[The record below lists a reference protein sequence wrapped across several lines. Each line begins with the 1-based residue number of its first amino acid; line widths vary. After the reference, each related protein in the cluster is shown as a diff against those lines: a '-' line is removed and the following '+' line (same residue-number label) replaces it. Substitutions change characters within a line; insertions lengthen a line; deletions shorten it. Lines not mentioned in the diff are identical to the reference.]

1 MATPTPAST
10 PSISLHRHMP
20 LRAIALWCLGA
31 LLFTAQSGLLKWLSG
46 DFHFSEILFVRSFV
60 VVLGTSVLL
69 LHVVRF
75 LCFSTAIACFIQ
87 SVRDIPLADA
97 TAVTFAAPLLMTA
110 LSVPLLGEKVGLRR
124 WTAVIVGMGGVL
136 VIANPSTGIFE
147 PAALWALG
155 SALAYALAINV
166 TRKLT
171 GSDPAVVIVWSM
183 NAFYIVLMPIFAP
196 FVWTLPSWD
205 EIALMLACGVI
216 VLVAQMVAV
225 HACSL
230 APPQVLAPFD
240 YTGMLWAVV
249 IGFLVWGDV
258 PSLTILIGAAILI
271 GSGIYILWREAQ
283 VARAARHAQSASS
296 ES

>member
-1 MATPTPAST
+1 
-10 PSISLHRHMP
+10 MP

-60 VVLGTSVLL
+60 VVLGTSVLLMRGPGLRAPFRTRKPL

-196 FVWTLPSWD
+196 FVWTLPTWG

-225 HACSL
+225 HACSM

-283 VARAARHAQSASS
+283 VARTARRAQAASS